1 MSAITTVS
9 GRMLPLAGPNI
20 DTDRIIPARFL
31 RTVSFE
37 GLEAHVFEDDRAA
50 AKTAGD
56 EHPFDAARFA
66 GAAVLV
72 VNANFGCG
80 SSREHAPQA
89 LYRWGIRA
97 VVGESFS
104 EIFFGNA
111 VMLGMPCVTAAPA
124 DVRAL
129 QDLAAASPQA
139 VATIDLTRGICDAR
153 AGSAPSSSFAISL
166 PGTAREALTTGA
178 WNATAALLSDQDA
191 IDLVAEGLPYLSGF
205 RAG

>member
-1 MSAITTVS
+1 MTAITRVS
-9 GRMLPLAGPNI
+9 GRMLPLVGPNI

-37 GLEAHVFEDDRAA
+37 GLETHVFEDDRAA
-50 AKTAGD
+50 ARASG
-56 EHPFDAARFA
+56 EVHPFDAERFA
-66 GAAVLV
+66 GSAVLV

-129 QDLAAASPQA
+129 QDLAGASPDA
-139 VATIDLTRGICDAR
+139 VATIDLTRGICEAR
-153 AGSAPSSSFAISL
+153 AGSAPSSAFAISL
-166 PGTAREALTTGA
+166 PATAREALTTGA
-178 WNATAALLSDQDA
+178 WNATAALLSDPEA
-191 IDLVAEGLPYLSGF
+191 IDRVSERLPYLSGF
-205 RAG
+205 TAG

>member
-1 MSAITTVS
+1 MSKVS
-9 GRMLPLAGPNI
+9 LIDGRALPLRGNDI

-31 RTVSFE
+31 VTVTFD
-37 GLEAHVFEDDRAA
+37 GLDQHVFEDDRRSAQ
-50 AKTAGD
+50 
-56 EHPFDAARFA
+56 HPFDDPRYQ
-66 GAAVLV
+66 GASVLV
-72 VNANFGCG
+72 VNSNFGCG

-191 IDLVAEGLPYLSGF
+191 IDRVAEGLPYLSGF